1 MLMSQ
6 GSLGIFFSNP
16 LVATMVLLALG
27 LIIVPPLLQIRW
39 RRGGRARVG
48 V

>member
-16 LVATMVLLALG
+16 LVATMVTLAFALVV
-27 LIIVPPLLQIRW
+27 VPWLLQLRT
-39 RRGGRARVG
+39 RRQTRVRAG
-48 V
+48 A

>member
-16 LVATMVLLALG
+16 LVATMVTLALA
-27 LIIVPPLLQIRW
+27 LVVAPPLLNL
-39 RRGGRARVG
+39 RRGARTRVDA
-48 V
+48 